1 MKRSFIVVGC
11 GRFGYSVAT
20 RLFEMGYDVMA
31 IDNDEET
38 VQDLSDKVTYSVQA
52 DATDATA
59 LSELGVQNF
68 DVAVISIASDVQSS
82 ILATILVKEMG
93 VNYVVCKAKDNLQA
107 KVLYKIGAD
116 KVVFPEKDM
125 GIKVANSLVSKNV
138 VDYFDIDSDYAI
150 AEIKLP
156 SSYFDK
162 KIKDIP
168 LRQTYDLN
176 IVGIKD
182 EEGIRFNPDA
192 KKVLKEGEVLIVIG
206 TRDMIQKFEEIE

>member
-1 MKRSFIVVGC
+1 MKKSFIVVGC
-11 GRFGYSVAT
+11 GLFGYAVAT

-31 IDNDEET
+31 IDTNEET

-52 DATDATA
+52 DATDTTV
-59 LSELGVQNF
+59 LRELGIQNF

-82 ILATILVKEMG
+82 ILATILIKEMG
-93 VNYVVCKAKDNLQA
+93 VNYVICKAKNNLQA

-162 KIKDIP
+162 KIKDIH
-168 LRQTYDLN
+168 LRQTYNLN

-182 EEGIRFNPDA
+182 ESEIYFNPDP
-192 KKVLKEGEVLIVIG
+192 KKILKEGEILIVIG
-206 TRDMIQKFEEIE
+206 MRGMIQKFEEIE